1 MGYRVEHQGLLGY
14 QIASGRPARAAMTQ
28 SGNHPNPRAM
38 TATTI
43 ALLLALLLLPLLVL
57 LWATESTEQRTKRLN
72 SYGWS
77 QRRIADHLHITRYR
91 VRMALAS

>member
-1 MGYRVEHQGLLGY
+1 
-14 QIASGRPARAAMTQ
+14 
-28 SGNHPNPRAM
+28 M

-57 LWATESTEQRTKRLN
+57 LWATESTEQRTKRLA

-77 QRRIADHLHITRYR
+77 QRRIAFMLRFFVSSLLQRTRHFN
-91 VRMALAS
+91 

>member
-1 MGYRVEHQGLLGY
+1 MRT
-14 QIASGRPARAAMTQ
+14 SRKTR
-28 SGNHPNPRAM
+28 HPNPRTMA
-38 TATTI
+38 ATTI

-57 LWATESTEQRTKRLN
+57 LWATESTEQRTKRLA

-91 VRMALAS
+91 VRVALAS